1 MLQENSVTAPV
12 VESAGSE
19 YFIAN
24 LQIEGDEALLLD
36 YSFYQNPNN
45 GAEYLVDNIYEWS

>member
-1 MLQENSVTAPV
+1 VLQENSVLTV
-12 VESAGSE
+12 IDGSNSD
-19 YFIAN
+19 YFIAT
-24 LQIEGDEALLLD
+24 LSIEGDEALLLD